1 MKTIEDI
8 WFGAVEGQE
17 STPTKSAGPADTSP
31 MSGKAQLLAK
41 VSVIMGVS
49 SQFRDRQS
57 PLEDLLHKVSTLLS
71 LSTHHAHYVAGY
83 CG

>member
-8 WFGAVEGQE
+8 WFGEPDSPPRENGRIISNPLNE
-17 STPTKSAGPADTSP
+17 KSRPLD
-31 MSGKAQLLAK
+31 K

-57 PLEDLLHKVSTLLS
+57 PLEELLHKVRFGCIGGFTM
-71 LSTHHAHYVAGY
+71 H
-83 CG
+83 